1 MTLVASR
8 CHRRHTSLRS
18 ALFLALTAMS
28 LGASAQ
34 QGFDQPAQ
42 MNPPPMPQHGQPA
55 GQMQMQPPP
64 MPSQHNGGYAGQPA
78 MPVSQQPPAGW
89 QPPPGQPGHVGP
101 NSGPNGFNQQPPTPE
116 MQQAMHGVQ
125 RVVQQEMQDFGV
137 PPQAQLQSTMHG
149 PTPTSIPGGQVITTD
164 RLLGLYSQAQQNGL
178 LVFHVLGPG
187 PTLPN
192 AQNAAPAS
200 QPGSFND
207 QTQQEFGNYLR
218 QVTQGNNA
226 RPLVFYC
233 QSTQCWMSYNA
244 ALRAIN
250 MGFSQVYWYRGG
262 IEAWQQV
269 QQMASALP
277 QQGAMQ
283 PPSGYQNAGYQ
294 QQPDQRGW

>member
-1 MTLVASR
+1 MTPVSTVRLR
-8 CHRRHTSLRS
+8 PRRAGLRS
-18 ALFLALTAMS
+18 ALLLALTALS
-28 LGASAQ
+28 LSAHAQ
-34 QGFDQPAQ
+34 QGFDQPPGSISA
-42 MNPPPMPQHGQPA
+42 PPMPQHGQP
-55 GQMQMQPPP
+55 QQPPP
-64 MPSQHNGGYAGQPA
+64 MPANQGYTGQSGI
-78 MPVSQQPPAGW
+78 PVSPQPPSGW
-89 QPPPGQPGHVGP
+89 QPPPGQPGHIGANTGP
-101 NSGPNGFNQQPPTPE
+101 NNGPNGFNQQPPTPE
-116 MQQAMHGVQ
+116 MQQAMHGMQQVL
-125 RVVQQEMQDFGV
+125 QQEMQDFGV

-164 RLLGLYSQAQQNGL
+164 RLLGMYGQAQQNGL

-200 QPGSFND
+200 QAGTFND

-218 QVTQGNNA
+218 QVTQGNTA

-250 MGFSQVYWYRGG
+250 MGFTQVYWYRGG
-262 IEAWQQV
+262 IESWQQA
-269 QQMASALP
+269 QQLASAMP
-277 QQGAMQ
+277 QQGQM

-294 QQPDQRGW
+294 QAPNQGQGGW